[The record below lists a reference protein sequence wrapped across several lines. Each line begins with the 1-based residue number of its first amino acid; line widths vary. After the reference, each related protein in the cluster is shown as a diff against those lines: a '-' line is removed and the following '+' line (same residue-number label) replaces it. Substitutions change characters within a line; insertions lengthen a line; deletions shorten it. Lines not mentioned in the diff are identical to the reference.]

1 MALAAKARVI
11 DDTIGSDLDKA
22 NVKHLASKGLEHLSE
37 EISHGIVKRAPIV
50 LPKFL
55 KFFKKLGPKG
65 IPISMA
71 IGAKGMFLKLAC
83 IASTAGACAGVGK

>member
-37 EISHGIVKRAPIV
+37 EISHGIVKRAPVV

-65 IPISMA
+65 IPLL
-71 IGAKGMFLKLAC
+71 FLTTLC
-83 IASTAGACAGVGK
+83 IASTAGICAAGK